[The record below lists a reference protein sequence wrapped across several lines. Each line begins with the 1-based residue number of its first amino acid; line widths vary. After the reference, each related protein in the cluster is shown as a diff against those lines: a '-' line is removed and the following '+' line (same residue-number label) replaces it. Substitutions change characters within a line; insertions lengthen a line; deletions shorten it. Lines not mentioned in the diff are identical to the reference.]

1 MTDLARWLI
10 VAVRWSVRLAMVP
23 VVARRHRPTDALAW
37 LALIAALPWLGPPLY
52 FLFGEVGLRRSV
64 RRHARIRAEL
74 EADERVEEQESW
86 ALVAADDVDEDED
99 VVEMIRLVDG
109 IGSSQSG
116 NGLPI
121 LGGNRVDL
129 LIDTDDG
136 LDALVAAIAEAR
148 HDVHLLFFIFSP
160 DRAGERVAEALLA
173 AARRGVSCR
182 VLADDYGSARQP
194 ERDFFET
201 LAPRLAAGGVEVA
214 KALPIRW
221 ARRPLARGDIRNHRK
236 LAVIDGRT
244 AFTGSLNIHDADFDL
259 PAGSTWRQL
268 TLRIEGP
275 AVHQLQVVFIE
286 DWYFT
291 TGELLER
298 ERHFP
303 AAERCGD
310 VCVQTVPGGP
320 TYESDFMEHMV
331 VAALNGADRR
341 AIIATPYFVPTEAT
355 LIALRLAAL
364 RGAQVQ
370 VVLPRRSDQR
380 LADMAGRA
388 FFPELLRAGV
398 EIHLHE
404 HGMLH
409 AKALSVDDLFALVGS
424 ANFDRRSFR
433 VNYELNLVLYGH
445 DVGRRVRECQEG
457 YLADASRLDLDAW
470 NRRPRYLHLQ
480 EQTAKLM
487 SPIL

>member
-10 VAVRWSVRLAMVP
+10 VAFRWVVRLVMVP

-52 FLFGEVGLRRSV
+52 FLFGEIGLRRSV
-64 RRHARIRAEL
+64 RRHARIRAEI
-74 EADERVEEQESW
+74 EADERVEEQSSW
-86 ALVAADDVDEDED
+86 ALAVSEELHEDED
-99 VVEMIRLVDG
+99 VAEMIRLVDG
-109 IGSSQSG
+109 IGASQG

-121 LGGNRVDL
+121 LGGNRVE
-129 LIDTDDG
+129 LIADTDDG
-136 LDALVAAIAEAR
+136 LDALIAAIDRAERDA
-148 HDVHLLFFIFSP
+148 HLLFFTFSP
-160 DRAGERVAEALLA
+160 DRAGERVGEALLA

-201 LAPRLAAGGVEVA
+201 LGPRLTAGGVEVA
-214 KALPIRW
+214 KALPIRHL
-221 ARRPLARGDIRNHRK
+221 RRPLARADIRNHRK

-275 AVHQLQVVFIE
+275 AVHQIQVVFIE

-291 TGELLER
+291 TGELLDR

-320 TYESDFMEHMV
+320 TYQSDFMEHLV
-331 VAALNGADRR
+331 VAALNATDRR
-341 AIIATPYFVPTEAT
+341 AIIATPYLVPTEAT
-355 LIALRLAAL
+355 LIALRLAAM
-364 RGAQVQ
+364 RGVQVQ
-370 VVLPRRSDQR
+370 VVLPRKSDQR
-380 LADMAGRA
+380 LADMAARA
-388 FFPELLRAGV
+388 YFPELLRAGV

-404 HGMLH
+404 RGLLH
-409 AKALSVDDLFALVGS
+409 AKALAVDDLFALVGS

-433 VNYELNLVLYGH
+433 VNYELNLVLYGR
-445 DVGRRVRECQEG
+445 DVARRVRECQEG
-457 YLADASRLDLDAW
+457 YLADAAPVDLDSW
-470 NRRPRYLHLQ
+470 NRRPRYLHLL
-480 EQTAKLM
+480 EQTAKLA
-487 SPIL
+487 SPLL